1 MAKKLNKLGVENS
14 LWNNIRANKGSGK
27 APTKEMLKQER
38 KINAKY
44 PDGGLINQPNNGP
57 RNSLMASG
65 NFETN
70 PNMSKYGLNSEFN
83 RAFGKNRNLNLGVN
97 ANIGATYNSMPSTQ
111 GEFSM
116 PMTPTVEPTA
126 NFGATGSYNSG
137 NNNFNANVNYNPY
150 NQGVEGKVTYT
161 KKFGMGGYLPMHG
174 DGDYVGAS
182 PIKYPAMNT
191 AVSES
196 SGYNKNFIP
205 VIGAHTMSPEEIA
218 AARQQKIYGSMV
230 AQNQNDAYR
239 KNYDANKTQAFN
251 QPTMRAE
258 GTAKTATPMATAFAK
273 NAHTGWKKRLAAET
287 AATGDK
293 LRVSNKPNVFDD
305 YFNVPSLVG
314 GMASHIGQAPLQSQ
328 QTHSAMPWVTALGEP
343 LAAGALSAAIHPMV
357 HKMHVPTTSL
367 VEGAVA
373 GNLVG
378 NAAKLGM
385 NQLVKRGVS
394 AAEHQGLTAL
404 KGQIEGGGAHHAN
417 GGIVKSR
424 SLRKFAEAGTVATGA
439 GITDYAGYAQ
449 MAMPIAHMLM
459 PDQQVKDTRGN
470 VVGNKMDTGY
480 AMGSKALD
488 WGTKGLT
495 LSGGNPFIGAA
506 AGVAGAIV
514 GGFEN
519 ESNNKK
525 IDKQK
530 LLDNDNIYNED
541 TSKAFN
547 TNTGNFTQRRSTN
560 TNMSFAAGGQVIDED
575 MGNPNAELELNETFR
590 DPMTGETGMVDGPSH
605 DNGGIEMSLAEGT
618 QIWSDRLKHN
628 GRTFAS
634 LTKPIINK
642 IANIEKGLDTNP
654 NSRFKQN
661 SIKLLNAQLDFFF
674 NVQESDKQQDEM
686 KRTLKKQE
694 GGVVDDMGNYH
705 YADGGIY
712 IKPENRGK
720 FTAYKERTGKTTEEA
735 LHSPDPHVRQM
746 ANFARNAAGWK
757 HAMGGMVK
765 YDGGGISIGQI
776 NPTTGKAYT
785 IEDVQAYNQ
794 GETIRP
800 HVPGQLSG
808 DTYTG
813 GNMNFGQANR
823 NFALNNSS
831 GEYGPLNN
839 QSFNQTIKRE
849 PANIPETIQGRQ
861 LPNYS
866 FNQPIN
872 RTIVPTPETV
882 VPNATYAR
890 KPNGINYSN
899 PEYRDPNFQM
909 LGTTGRT
916 NLPTTGAGPGGVNPA
931 LFNKANY
938 SSGDYYMNHPTPGGS
953 NSAGVTAAY
962 EKQRSNDAADQA
974 NMTAEEKSAALRNRI
989 DSFRKRGK
997 IGQGV
1002 TAAVSNL
1009 TQADR
1014 LRSLAAPNK
1023 ISNVNYLSS
1032 MTGPDLVNYGNQRNT
1047 IEQGASAVVDKAGRY
1062 LGNSGSIMATVNA
1075 ANLAKQQQLGES
1087 YQGQENANAAIMN
1100 QALAQKNQA
1109 SIAQAE
1115 RNSAIEQENYAN
1127 KYGYD
1132 AMLASGLNANDAITA
1147 NQMGQMF
1154 GNDVS
1159 FGNDLERA
1167 RILGNKY
1174 AGKVW
1179 NSTDDNTIAANN
1191 SQLVES
1197 RFGGTIGKYADGGN
1211 VYNAKLNAVLNE
1223 QSNKNAALMDLEYQQ
1238 NLNAGNKQFT
1248 SKVTGLDYKVLPRSE
1263 KDLYAANMWKDT
1275 HGAAPTKS
1283 QVAATKKAIENKPT
1297 SSVKAKT
1304 VAQSMQTA
1312 WNNDSQNNTQ
1322 YMDQSNMPSFTAP
1335 NAAPAKNETAKMM
1348 KNVPTYTP
1356 SNAASPDYGNQNTMQ
1371 YMNQNN
1377 MPTNFGPPK
1386 LTPNTNTK
1394 TIKMNEG
1401 LNQNYSDNTR
1411 TNLQANKSPKKQDQN
1426 IPMLNQKIGKPTIMN
1441 QGSDAYNDVR
1451 DYAKANET
1459 KTNSNIKL
1467 DTKNLPNPTEGARM
1481 VIETATKNAGKA
1493 GKFAVPLPARM
1504 LVNDLFNKDKD
1515 SRVYTEKE
1523 WSKRGLK
1530 GLKDAV
1536 NTAKKD
1542 GRAYLN
1548 YADFDGIAGTK
1559 QSEESLG
1566 DKVLTNINSQI
1577 GKYSLG
1583 HANFKQKGDST
1594 IITDKYNFND
1604 KNNKN
1609 YFSNVKGRLKVGDA
1623 AYYAPFRAMGTTWG
1637 SEEGKGS
1644 NSRVA
1649 IYNPE
1654 TNNTKKKKKS

>member
-1 MAKKLNKLGVENS
+1 MAKKLKKFEPDMVNLVGNKKSTTKSTVPVSNWPTNKNKNAVAEAVAKRKPVKKEEDNNSWVENMGEIVDLTGISSYDDVYRAYKNTGLSGETGMEVFGALPLLGKISKVGKGVQELGKGLGLTSRQATS
-14 LWNNIRANKGSGK
+14 LKNARIGSELIANSGRGSDAVQAALGSKDNSGFTYTPNDDNALKYNGRNIFPTVSSENMYANGGMIKRADGSYSQKGLWDNIRANKGSGK

-38 KINAKY
+38 KINAKHA
-44 PDGGLINQPNNGP
+44 DGGTIDNQAFAYDRWKRSLPDNLQNNDPAYNLKGYW
-57 RNSLMASG
+57 
-65 NFETN
+65 E
-70 PNMSKYGLNSEFN
+70 GLNRPEKFQPFEEQMQNDGYYHASTRNPETGEYYK
-83 RAFGKNRNLNLGVN
+83 GK
-97 ANIGATYNSMPSTQ
+97 AHPTTQ
-111 GEFSM
+111 HAIDADRKMGYYTEM
-116 PMTPTVEPTA
+116 K
-126 NFGATGSYNSG
+126 
-137 NNNFNANVNYNPY
+137 NNKIYTN
-150 NQGVEGKVTYT
+150 KYT
-161 KKFGMGGYLPMHG
+161 KGGRVLP
-174 DGDYVGAS
+174 
-182 PIKYPAMNT
+182 
-191 AVSES
+191 
-196 SGYNKNFIP
+196 
-205 VIGAHTMSPEEIA
+205 
-218 AARQQKIYGSMV
+218 R
-230 AQNQNDAYR
+230 
-239 KNYDANKTQAFN
+239 
-251 QPTMRAE
+251 
-258 GTAKTATPMATAFAK
+258 
-273 NAHTGWKKRLAAET
+273 
-287 AATGDK
+287 
-293 LRVSNKPNVFDD
+293 
-305 YFNVPSLVG
+305 
-314 GMASHIGQAPLQSQ
+314 
-328 QTHSAMPWVTALGEP
+328 
-343 LAAGALSAAIHPMV
+343 
-357 HKMHVPTTSL
+357 
-367 VEGAVA
+367 
-373 GNLVG
+373 
-378 NAAKLGM
+378 
-385 NQLVKRGVS
+385 
-394 AAEHQGLTAL
+394 
-404 KGQIEGGGAHHAN
+404 
-417 GGIVKSR
+417 
-424 SLRKFAEAGTVATGA
+424 FAEAGTVATGA

-449 MAMPIAHMLM
+449 MALPLAKMLM
-459 PDQQVKDTRGN
+459 PDQQVKDDRGN

-480 AMGSKALD
+480 AVGSKALD
-488 WGTKGLT
+488 WGSKGLQY
-495 LSGGNPFIGAA
+495 GGP
-506 AGVAGAIV
+506 AGAIAL
-514 GGFEN
+514 GTAGAIKGYLDNDEN
-519 ESNNKK
+519 NRK
-525 IDKQK
+525 IDKETR
-530 LLDNDNIYNED
+530 LANNSYYNED

-560 TNMSFAAGGQVIDED
+560 TNMTFAAGGQVVDED

-590 DPMTGETGMVDGPSH
+590 DPMTGEAGMVDGPSH
-605 DNGGIEMSLAEGT
+605 DDGGIEMSLAEGT

-628 GRTFAS
+628 GKTFAS

-705 YADGGIY
+705 YANGGIY
-712 IKPENRGK
+712 IKPENRNMM
-720 FTAYKERTGKTTEEA
+720 
-735 LHSPDPHVRQM
+735 S
-746 ANFARNAAGWK
+746 
-757 HAMGGMVK
+757 MGGMMK
-765 YDGGGISIGQI
+765 YEEGGGISIGQI
-776 NPTTGKAYT
+776 NPTTGRAYT

-872 RTIVPTPETV
+872 RTIVPTPETIQERQLPAFADAFASRPPV
-882 VPNATYAR
+882 NNAPVYSGNNDPFR
-890 KPNGINYSN
+890 KMSN
-899 PEYRDPNFQM
+899 QYDPNIVNASKVN
-909 LGTTGRT
+909 TTPVYQPY
-916 NLPTTGAGPGGVNPA
+916 NSGAT
-931 LFNKANY
+931 
-938 SSGDYYMNHPTPGGS
+938 TPGGMINFNRGLPEPKLPQVYNSTPYIQKRGNQNPYKGTDITGNKTVGS
-953 NSAGVTAAY
+953 NGEVT
-962 EKQRSNDAADQA
+962 
-974 NMTAEEKSAALRNRI
+974 TASTPISKMDEFRNRI
-989 DSFRKRGK
+989 DSYRNRGK

-1002 TAAVSNL
+1002 TAAMSNI

-1014 LRSLAAPNK
+1014 LKGLARPDK

-1132 AMLASGLNANDAITA
+1132 AMIASGLNANDAITA
-1147 NQMGQMF
+1147 SQMGKMF
-1154 GNDVS
+1154 GNDVN

-1174 AGKVW
+1174 AGKVL
-1179 NSTDDNTIAANN
+1179 NSTDDNTSAENN

-1197 RFGGTIGKYADGGN
+1197 RFGGTIGKYADGGSVYRQELYNKAIGPN
-1211 VYNAKLNAVLNE
+1211 VKTID
-1223 QSNKNAALMDLEYQQ
+1223 NAAAMDAEYQQ

-1248 SKVTGLDYKVLPRSE
+1248 SKVTGLNYRVLPRSE

-1275 HGAAPTKS
+1275 HGTAPTKS

-1297 SSVKAKT
+1297 SSVKAKE
-1304 VAQSMQTA
+1304 VARTLET
-1312 WNNDSQNNTQ
+1312 WNTQGMTPNNVSKKAQAPTSVPDFANQNTMQ
-1322 YMDQSNMPSFTAP
+1322 YMDQNNMPSFNTP
-1335 NAAPAKNETAKMM
+1335 NVEPTRNEIARMM
-1348 KNVPTYTP
+1348 KNVPTYKPGTYKQQAATTFESTPTDKRSKYTP
-1356 SNAASPDYGNQNTMQ
+1356 STAANPEYGNQNTMQ

-1441 QGSDAYNDVR
+1441 QGSDAYNDIK

-1459 KTNSNIKL
+1459 GNTSNIKI
-1467 DTKNLPNPTEGARM
+1467 DTKNLPTPTEGARM
-1481 VIETATKNAGKA
+1481 VIETATKNADKIGKVV
-1493 GKFAVPLPARM
+1493 VPLPARM
-1504 LVNDLFNKDKD
+1504 LVNDLFNKDKNTTT
-1515 SRVYTEKE
+1515 YTEKD
-1523 WSKRGLK
+1523 WSKSGLEGLK
-1530 GLKDAV
+1530 KAV
-1536 NTAKKD
+1536 NTAKKA
-1542 GRAYLN
+1542 GRTYLV
-1548 YADFDGIAGTK
+1548 YADFDGISGTK
-1559 QSEESLG
+1559 MPEEQLG
-1566 DKVLTNINSQI
+1566 ENLVRQWKSQA

-1583 HANFKQKGDST
+1583 RANFKQKEDST
-1594 IITDKYNFND
+1594 IITDRYNFND
-1604 KNNKN
+1604 KNDKN
-1609 YFSNVKGRLKVGDA
+1609 YFSNVKGRFQAGDNA
-1623 AYYAPFRAMGTTWG
+1623 GYAPIRALGTTFG
-1637 SEEGKGS
+1637 SKEGEGS
-1644 NSRVA
+1644 SSRVA

-1654 TNNTKKKKKS
+1654 NNNSKKKKKS